1 MDRLI
6 ATGFGLGYLRPAS
19 GTWASA
25 ATILLGY
32 ALHRIGHFPLV
43 ALATV
48 AAILAGFWSVR
59 RWTAGMADKDRSEI
73 VIDEVAGQLIA
84 LCATSAGFWFAGLP
98 PDVVPWPGL
107 VVPFVLFRLFDIW
120 KPWIIGR
127 ADRRADAAG
136 VMLDDIWA
144 GVFAAVC
151 SVVAAGISHG
161 LM

>member
-73 VIDEVAGQLIA
+73 VIDEVTGQLIA

-98 PDVVPWPGL
+98 SDVVPLPGL

-120 KPWIIGR
+120 KPWVIGR